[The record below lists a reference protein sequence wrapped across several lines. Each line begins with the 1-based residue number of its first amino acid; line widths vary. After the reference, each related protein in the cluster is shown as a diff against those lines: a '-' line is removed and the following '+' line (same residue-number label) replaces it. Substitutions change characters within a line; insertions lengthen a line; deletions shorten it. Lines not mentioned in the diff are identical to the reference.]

1 MYIIYDLQ
9 CENILL
15 DEEMNIRVSDFGF
28 ATKYD
33 ENIHYKGKCA
43 TILYYIIK
51 ILYYIITLHTYS

>member
-1 MYIIYDLQ
+1 LQ

-33 ENIHYKGKCA
+33 ENIHYKG
-43 TILYYIIK
+43 TYYIIILYYIIK
-51 ILYYIITLHTYS
+51 ILYYIIILHTYS